1 MFKKIRILILLYILL
16 MVAGG
21 AWLNKERTT
30 DWDKPLTVAIYPI
43 NGDGSEATH
52 KYINSLDFETFK
64 PIEDFFIH
72 EAKKYQLTL
81 KKPIDIDLA
90 PEINEQPP
98 KPPYGKSVLSVMYWS
113 LKLRYWSWSRD
124 NYKYPKEIQVFVIY
138 FDPEKQKTVAHSL
151 GLQKGLIGVVNAF
164 ADKKMAKENNIVISH
179 EILHTVG
186 AADKYN
192 PRTNQP
198 LYPIGFAEPDRAP
211 VLPQKKAEIMAGRIP
226 VEENKAEIP
235 KGLKQ
240 AVIGKA
246 TAFEIRWLTNYDNQ

>member
-1 MFKKIRILILLYILL
+1 MFKNLRILLLLYVLL
-16 MVAGG
+16 MVAGT
-21 AWLNKERTT
+21 AWLTKERTT
-30 DWDKPLTVAIYPI
+30 DWDRYLTVAIYPI
-43 NGDGSEATH
+43 NGDGSEATQE
-52 KYINSLDFETFK
+52 YIESLDFETFE
-64 PIEDFFIH
+64 PIENFFIR
-72 EAKKYQLTL
+72 EAKQYQLTL

-98 KPPYGKSVLSVMYWS
+98 KPPYGESTLSVMYWS

-138 FDPEKQKTVAHSL
+138 FDPDKHKSVAHSL

-164 ADKKMAKENNIVISH
+164 ADKKMAKENNIIISH

-186 AADKYN
+186 ASDKYN

-198 LYPIGFAEPDRAP
+198 LYPIGYAEPDRDP

-226 VEENKAEIP
+226 LEEDKAEIP
-235 KGLKQ
+235 TGLKQ
-240 AVIGKA
+240 TLIGKA
-246 TAFEIRWLTNYDNQ
+246 TATEIRWLTYNEN